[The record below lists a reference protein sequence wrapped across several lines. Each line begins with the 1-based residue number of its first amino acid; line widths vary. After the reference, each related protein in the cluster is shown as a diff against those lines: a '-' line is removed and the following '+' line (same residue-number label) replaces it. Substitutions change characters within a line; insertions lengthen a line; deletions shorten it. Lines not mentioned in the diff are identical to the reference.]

1 MTGYGWVD
9 SLEAYCFTVIHG
21 PDADEV
27 LHRLGGTTSGGQPR
41 TFEECFWDAA
51 GPQWVQL
58 ARIGDRVLMAE
69 NNGWRGSEDE
79 TALELSKGGWL
90 ASVFCNVSAVMR
102 FVYAVDGDLR
112 AAFDPLLDKQPSQ
125 GSDPRCLDRPL
136 GGLTFDLS
144 SVASSAMLLLERLT
158 GVAVTPAWLGRAQ
171 PAYPLEPLRWPVA
184 GTP

>member
-1 MTGYGWVD
+1 MSGYEWVD

-21 PDADEV
+21 TDRDEV
-27 LHRLGGTTSGGQPR
+27 LRRLGGTADRQKR
-41 TFEECFWDAA
+41 TFDECFWDAS

-58 ARIGDRVLMAE
+58 DRVGDQVLMAE

-79 TALELSKGGWL
+79 TALALSRGGWL

-112 AAFDPLLDKQPSQ
+112 VAFDPLLDKRPGQ
-125 GSDPRCLDRPL
+125 GSDPRCLDRL
-136 GGLTFDLS
+136 LDGLTFDLS
-144 SVASSAMLLLERLT
+144 SVARSTMVLLERLT